1 LEIYSTEFFKHVRHT
16 YAEQIPRGETKNEV
30 RKDTQNR
37 AEEQLPQICKEC
49 LREGR
54 EDTRRTE
61 EFAGN
66 DSPWQTH

>member
-1 LEIYSTEFFKHVRHT
+1 
-16 YAEQIPRGETKNEV
+16 V

-37 AEEQLPQICKEC
+37 AEEQLPQICEEC

-54 EDTRRTE
+54 EDRRRIE

-66 DSPWQTH
+66 DSPWQKH